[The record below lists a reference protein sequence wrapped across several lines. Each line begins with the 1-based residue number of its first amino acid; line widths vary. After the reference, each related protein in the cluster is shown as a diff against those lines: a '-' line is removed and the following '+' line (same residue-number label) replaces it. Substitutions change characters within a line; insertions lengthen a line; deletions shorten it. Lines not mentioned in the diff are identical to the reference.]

1 MEALLK
7 TDYPGLSCRRGKVR
21 DLYDLGDRLVM
32 IATDRISAF
41 DWVMPNPIPGKGRI
55 LTEMSLFWFSLLG
68 VGQQLIAAD
77 PLQMGEPFSSHAAQL
92 SGRTMLVKKT
102 DVIPFECVVRGY
114 LAGSAWKEYRETGMV
129 AGIPM
134 PTGLKQAAKL
144 PAPIFTPATKAESGH
159 DINITFEELSRAVGW
174 SLANELQER
183 SLEIYN
189 RASSHALSK
198 GLILADTKFEF
209 GRLGEDV
216 LLIDEIL
223 TPDSSRYWSAEEYRE
238 GISPPSFDK
247 QFMRD
252 WLESTGWDKQSAPPL
267 LPPDIVAK
275 TLNRYQRARDMVMGL
290 GA

>member
-1 MEALLK
+1 MEALLN

-21 DLYDLGDRLVM
+21 DIYDLGDRLVM

-55 LTEMSLFWFSLLG
+55 LTEMSLFWFSFLG
-68 VGQQLIAAD
+68 VGEQLITSD
-77 PLQMGEPFSSHAAQL
+77 PLQMGVPFSAHAGQL
-92 SGRTMLVKKT
+92 AGRSMLVKKT
-102 DVIPFECVVRGY
+102 EVIPFECVVRGY
-114 LAGSAWKEYRETGMV
+114 LAGSAWKEYRETGTV
-129 AGIPM
+129 AGIRLPN
-134 PTGLKQAAKL
+134 GLKQAAKL
-144 PAPIFTPATKAESGH
+144 PVPIFTPATKAETGH
-159 DINITFEELSRAVGW
+159 DINITFEELSRAVGQ
-174 SLANELQER
+174 SLANELQKR
-183 SLEIYN
+183 SLDIYN
-189 RASSHALSK
+189 RAFSHALSR

-223 TPDSSRYWSAEEYRE
+223 TPDSSRYWSAKEYRE

-267 LPPDIVAK
+267 LPPEIVAK
-275 TLNRYQRARDMVMGL
+275 TLQRYQQARDLVL
-290 GA
+290 G

>member
-55 LTEMSLFWFSLLG
+55 LTEMSLFWFSFLG
-68 VGQQLIAAD
+68 VGEQLITSD
-77 PLQMGEPFSSHAAQL
+77 PLQMGVPFSAHAGQL
-92 SGRTMLVKKT
+92 AGRSMLVKKT
-102 DVIPFECVVRGY
+102 EVIPFECVVRGY
-114 LAGSAWKEYRETGMV
+114 LAGSAWKEYRETGTV
-129 AGIPM
+129 AGIRLPN
-134 PTGLKQAAKL
+134 GLKQAAKL
-144 PAPIFTPATKAESGH
+144 PVPIFTPATKAETGH
-159 DINITFEELSRAVGW
+159 DINITFEELSRAVGQ
-174 SLANELQER
+174 SLANELQKR
-183 SLEIYN
+183 SLDIYN
-189 RASSHALSK
+189 RAFSHALSR

-223 TPDSSRYWSAEEYRE
+223 TPDSSRYWSAKEYRE

-267 LPPDIVAK
+267 LPPEIVAK
-275 TLNRYQRARDMVMGL
+275 TLQRYQQARDLVL
-290 GA
+290 G

>member
-1 MEALLK
+1 MEALLN

-55 LTEMSLFWFSLLG
+55 LTEMSLFWFSFLG
-68 VGQQLIAAD
+68 VGEQLITSD
-77 PLQMGEPFSSHAAQL
+77 PLQMGVPFSAHAGQL
-92 SGRTMLVKKT
+92 AGRSMLVKKT
-102 DVIPFECVVRGY
+102 EVIPFECVVRGY
-114 LAGSAWKEYRETGMV
+114 LAGSAWKEYRETGTV
-129 AGIPM
+129 AGIRLPN
-134 PTGLKQAAKL
+134 GLKQAAKL
-144 PAPIFTPATKAESGH
+144 PVPIFTPATKAETGH
-159 DINITFEELSRAVGW
+159 DINITFEELSRAVGQ
-174 SLANELQER
+174 SLANELQKR
-183 SLEIYN
+183 SLDIYN
-189 RASSHALSK
+189 RAFSHALSR

-223 TPDSSRYWSAEEYRE
+223 TPDSSRYWSAKEYRE

-267 LPPDIVAK
+267 LPPEIVAK
-275 TLNRYQRARDMVMGL
+275 TLQRYQQARDLVL
-290 GA
+290 G